1 MTARSNRLAGLILL
15 VFAIYTI
22 AAAHAMSY
30 MQGRTP
36 GPGFAPFWIGL
47 GLAAAALVILV
58 RRDPARTGRGQ
69 PAAEE
74 SARGHAWTMLVI
86 AALTV
91 ISVALIDRLGM
102 IAALALLLLGL
113 TRILGGSWRTA
124 GLTAIALPLGLYV
137 LFGRW
142 LQVPLPRGPWG
153 F

>member
-1 MTARSNRLAGLILL
+1 MT
-15 VFAIYTI
+15 YT
-22 AAAHAMSY
+22 
-30 MQGRTP
+30 QGRTP

-58 RRDPARTGRGQ
+58 RRQPAQPDAGRSGAVRPGEGRPREGQ
-69 PAAEE
+69 PGAEE
-74 SARGHAWTMLVI
+74 PARGHGRTMLTI

-91 ISVALIDRLGM
+91 ISVALIERVGM
-102 IAALALLLLGL
+102 SAALALMLLGL
-113 TRILGGSWRTA
+113 IRIFGGSWRTA
-124 GLTAIALPLGLYV
+124 ALTAVGLPAFLYV

>member
-1 MTARSNRLAGLILL
+1 
-15 VFAIYTI
+15 
-22 AAAHAMSY
+22 
-30 MQGRTP
+30 
-36 GPGFAPFWIGL
+36 
-47 GLAAAALVILV
+47 
-58 RRDPARTGRGQ
+58 
-69 PAAEE
+69 
-74 SARGHAWTMLVI
+74 MLVI

-124 GLTAIALPLGLYV
+124 GLTAIALPLGLYI

>member
-1 MTARSNRLAGLILL
+1 VTARSNRLAGLILL

-36 GPGFAPFWIGL
+36 GPGFAPFWIGV
-47 GLAAAALVILV
+47 GLAIASLAIVSRRAGGSGQSAGTGAGGTAPRRVSTLV
-58 RRDPARTGRGQ
+58 A
-69 PAAEE
+69 
-74 SARGHAWTMLVI
+74 I
-86 AALTV
+86 AAVTV
-91 ISVALIDRLGM
+91 LGVALIEPLGM

-113 TRILGGSWRTA
+113 TRVLGGSWRTA

-142 LQVPLPRGPWG
+142 LQVPLPRSPWG